1 MAQSPWLVC
10 LRLRAEAAV
19 RLVCFP
25 HAGGGATF
33 FREWSHGLPSTIE
46 VHAVRYPGREDRL
59 SEPTIDEMPVLADAA
74 AAAIARLGDR
84 PLALFGHSMGG
95 AVAFEVAL
103 RLERAEAAPLDHVFI
118 SSSRVADGRGTRH
131 LEDDDVLW
139 RELSRLNG
147 TTDLVLGHSELR
159 ALVLPYLRSD
169 YRLIER
175 YRPKETDTLTAA
187 LTAFVGDRDL
197 DVAVSDAHEW
207 RGRTRGK
214 FAVSV
219 FEGGDH
225 FYLVPQRLELLGRIA
240 AELTRAAHRAAR
252 WPSTP

>member
-1 MAQSPWLVC
+1 
-10 LRLRAEAAV
+10 
-19 RLVCFP
+19 VCFP

-33 FREWSHGLPSTIE
+33 FREWPQLLPSTIE
-46 VHAVRYPGREDRL
+46 VQAVRYPGREDRL
-59 SEPTIDEMPVLADAA
+59 SQPAIDEMPVLADEA
-74 AAAIARLGDR
+74 AAAIAHLGDR

-103 RLERAEAAPLDHVFI
+103 RLERAEVAVLDHVFI
-118 SSSRVADGRGTRH
+118 SSSRVADGQGTRH
-131 LEDDDVLW
+131 LGDDDALW

-147 TTDLVLGHSELR
+147 TSDLVLGHSELR

-175 YRPKETDTLTAA
+175 YRPAETDSLAA
-187 LTAFVGDRDL
+187 PLTAFVGDRDP

-207 RGRTRGK
+207 RWRTRGR

-225 FYLVPQRLELLGRIA
+225 FYLVPRRTELLRRVA
-240 AELTRAAHRAAR
+240 AELAGPARGEGR